1 MRHYLGATIG
11 IIGIIILAIGNITAV
26 GEFIY
31 NIVKTDLG
39 FLELVWESVKTW
51 LSLNI
56 IGISLYFGGV
66 IIQDK

>member
-1 MRHYLGATIG
+1 MRQYVGV
-11 IIGIIILAIGNITAV
+11 IIAIVGLILFAIGNITAL

-39 FLELVWESVKTW
+39 FFELVWESVKTW

-56 IGISLYFGGV
+56 IGISLYV
-66 IIQDK
+66 IGMAIKE

>member
-1 MRHYLGATIG
+1 MRQYVGV
-11 IIGIIILAIGNITAV
+11 IIAIVGLILFAIGNITAL

-39 FLELVWESVKTW
+39 FFELVWESVKTW

-56 IGISLYFGGV
+56 IGISLYIVGMA
-66 IIQDK
+66 IKE